1 MIHVTQSA
9 MNQIIDLFN
18 RRKRAIG
25 LDKYSVGDILDHG
38 GMSNIYTVSDGSGD
52 ADYVLRVSEE
62 HKSPYSNDIFNER
75 ELKILQELKKNSQP
89 HVVQYLDAFVAN
101 IPGYPRY
108 YCAVMK
114 FLSTLKQ
121 YRVKGDGV
129 EIAVRLGSDFLPLL
143 QSFTDKEIL
152 HRDIKP
158 ANIFYDADFRNT
170 TGFLLGDFG
179 IAKHDSDT
187 SVTPTGTESTMAP
200 EVRGL
205 DRSLGS
211 DRTRS
216 DMYSLGIVMYRYL
229 NEGIYPSNRERIDRM
244 PPDKAPFPSP
254 RFGSRRL
261 KELVLKATSYYP
273 NDRFD
278 SPQDMLRE
286 LQKCEEY
293 RSFISHEDSGSDET
307 VNLEELLEAE
317 NKNLQSQLKQQKAE
331 YEAAVESLSLREK
344 KLTNELEKIKEKALR
359 AEELLTEN
367 EALKEQALR
376 AEELLT
382 ENEALKEQV
391 LRAEELLT
399 ENEALKEQV
408 LRAEELLT
416 ENEALKEKAS
426 RVEELLTENE
436 ALKEKASRAEEL
448 LMENE
453 ALKEKASREEELLT
467 ENEALKEQVLR
478 AEELLTE
485 NEALKEQA
493 LRAEELLTENE
504 ALKEQALRAEE
515 LLTENEALKERIAAR
530 EKELLDEIEM
540 LKAKKTSQESR
551 TRHKRKSGDPL
562 DLRVGDKLRYGAFP
576 QGSKGEIQPL
586 MWRVLAVEKDK
597 ALIITEQLIDTMQ
610 YNSFSDD
617 ITWEKCS
624 LRFWLN
630 NTFITSAFG
639 GSLPRRVMV
648 TTNDNPDNPK
658 HGTEGGAPTEDKVF
672 LISVEEA
679 EKYFKDNA
687 DRMAGVTEYAQKQG
701 AWVSNDY
708 LLPNGEKAGLWWLRS
723 PGYIS
728 HTASRV
734 LINGDINSHGGS
746 IVRENVAVRP
756 AMWISTT

>member
-1 MIHVTQSA
+1 
-9 MNQIIDLFN
+9 
-18 RRKRAIG
+18 
-25 LDKYSVGDILDHG
+25 
-38 GMSNIYTVSDGSGD
+38 MSNIYTVSDGSGD

-317 NKNLQSQLKQQKAE
+317 NKNLQSQLKQQKSE

-382 ENEALKEQV
+382 ENEALKE
-391 LRAEELLT
+391 
-399 ENEALKEQV
+399 
-408 LRAEELLT
+408 
-416 ENEALKEKAS
+416 KAS
-426 RVEELLTENE
+426 
-436 ALKEKASRAEEL
+436 
-448 LMENE
+448 
-453 ALKEKASREEELLT
+453 
-467 ENEALKEQVLR
+467 
-478 AEELLTE
+478 
-485 NEALKEQA
+485 
-493 LRAEELLTENE
+493 
-504 ALKEQALRAEE
+504 RAEE

-672 LISVEEA
+672 LLSVEEA

>member
-229 NEGIYPSNRERIDRM
+229 NEVIYPSNRERIDRM

-367 EALKEQALR
+367 EALKEQ
-376 AEELLT
+376 
-382 ENEALKEQV
+382 V

-399 ENEALKEQV
+399 ENEALKEQA

-448 LMENE
+448 LTENE
-453 ALKEKASREEELLT
+453 ALKEKAS
-467 ENEALKEQVLR
+467 
-478 AEELLTE
+478 
-485 NEALKEQA
+485 
-493 LRAEELLTENE
+493 
-504 ALKEQALRAEE
+504 RAEE

-672 LISVEEA
+672 LLSVEEA

>member
-344 KLTNELEKIKEKALR
+344 KLTNELEKIKEKALL
-359 AEELLTEN
+359 A
-367 EALKEQALR
+367 
-376 AEELLT
+376 
-382 ENEALKEQV
+382 
-391 LRAEELLT
+391 
-399 ENEALKEQV
+399 
-408 LRAEELLT
+408 
-416 ENEALKEKAS
+416 
-426 RVEELLTENE
+426 
-436 ALKEKASRAEEL
+436 
-448 LMENE
+448 
-453 ALKEKASREEELLT
+453 EELLT

-504 ALKEQALRAEE
+504 ALKEKASRAEELLTENEALKEKASRVEELLTENEALKEKASRAEELLTENEALKEKASRAEE

-617 ITWEKCS
+617 ITWEQCS

-672 LISVEEA
+672 LLSVEEA

>member
-1 MIHVTQSA
+1 M
-9 MNQIIDLFN
+9 
-18 RRKRAIG
+18 
-25 LDKYSVGDILDHG
+25 
-38 GMSNIYTVSDGSGD
+38 
-52 ADYVLRVSEE
+52 
-62 HKSPYSNDIFNER
+62 
-75 ELKILQELKKNSQP
+75 
-89 HVVQYLDAFVAN
+89 
-101 IPGYPRY
+101 
-108 YCAVMK
+108 
-114 FLSTLKQ
+114 
-121 YRVKGDGV
+121 
-129 EIAVRLGSDFLPLL
+129 
-143 QSFTDKEIL
+143 
-152 HRDIKP
+152 
-158 ANIFYDADFRNT
+158 
-170 TGFLLGDFG
+170 
-179 IAKHDSDT
+179 
-187 SVTPTGTESTMAP
+187 
-200 EVRGL
+200 
-205 DRSLGS
+205 
-211 DRTRS
+211 
-216 DMYSLGIVMYRYL
+216 
-229 NEGIYPSNRERIDRM
+229 
-244 PPDKAPFPSP
+244 
-254 RFGSRRL
+254 
-261 KELVLKATSYYP
+261 
-273 NDRFD
+273 
-278 SPQDMLRE
+278 
-286 LQKCEEY
+286 
-293 RSFISHEDSGSDET
+293 
-307 VNLEELLEAE
+307 
-317 NKNLQSQLKQQKAE
+317 KQQKAE

-344 KLTNELEKIKEKALR
+344 KLTNELEKIKEKALLAEELLTENEALKEQDLRAEELLTENEALKEQVLR

-399 ENEALKEQV
+399 ENEALKEKV

-448 LMENE
+448 LTENE
-453 ALKEKASREEELLT
+453 ALKEKAS
-467 ENEALKEQVLR
+467 
-478 AEELLTE
+478 
-485 NEALKEQA
+485 
-493 LRAEELLTENE
+493 
-504 ALKEQALRAEE
+504 RAEE

-672 LISVEEA
+672 LLSVEEA

>member
-317 NKNLQSQLKQQKAE
+317 NKNLQSQLKQQKSE

-344 KLTNELEKIKEKALR
+344 KLTNELEKIKEKALRAEELLTENEALKEQVLR

-399 ENEALKEQV
+399 ENEALKEKV

-426 RVEELLTENE
+426 
-436 ALKEKASRAEEL
+436 
-448 LMENE
+448 
-453 ALKEKASREEELLT
+453 
-467 ENEALKEQVLR
+467 
-478 AEELLTE
+478 
-485 NEALKEQA
+485 
-493 LRAEELLTENE
+493 
-504 ALKEQALRAEE
+504 RAEE

-672 LISVEEA
+672 LLSVEEA

>member
-317 NKNLQSQLKQQKAE
+317 NKNLQSQLKQQKSE

-367 EALKEQALR
+367 EALKEKASR
-376 AEELLT
+376 EEELLT
-382 ENEALKEQV
+382 EN
-391 LRAEELLT
+391 
-399 ENEALKEQV
+399 
-408 LRAEELLT
+408 
-416 ENEALKEKAS
+416 
-426 RVEELLTENE
+426 
-436 ALKEKASRAEEL
+436 SRA
-448 LMENE
+448 
-453 ALKEKASREEELLT
+453 EELLT

-504 ALKEQALRAEE
+504 ALKEKASRAEELLTENEALKEKASRAEE

-672 LISVEEA
+672 LLSVEEA

>member
-367 EALKEQALR
+367 EILKEQALRVEELLTENEALKEQALR

-382 ENEALKEQV
+382 ENEALKEQ
-391 LRAEELLT
+391 A
-399 ENEALKEQV
+399 

-448 LMENE
+448 LTENE
-453 ALKEKASREEELLT
+453 ALKEKAS
-467 ENEALKEQVLR
+467 
-478 AEELLTE
+478 
-485 NEALKEQA
+485 
-493 LRAEELLTENE
+493 
-504 ALKEQALRAEE
+504 RAEE

-672 LISVEEA
+672 LLSVEEA

>member
-317 NKNLQSQLKQQKAE
+317 NKNLQSQLKQQKSE

-359 AEELLTEN
+359 A
-367 EALKEQALR
+367 
-376 AEELLT
+376 
-382 ENEALKEQV
+382 
-391 LRAEELLT
+391 
-399 ENEALKEQV
+399 
-408 LRAEELLT
+408 
-416 ENEALKEKAS
+416 
-426 RVEELLTENE
+426 
-436 ALKEKASRAEEL
+436 
-448 LMENE
+448 
-453 ALKEKASREEELLT
+453 EELLT

-504 ALKEQALRAEE
+504 ALKEKALRAEELLTENEALKEKASRVEELLTENEALKEKASRAEELLTENEALKEKASRAEE

-672 LISVEEA
+672 LLSVEEA

>member
-317 NKNLQSQLKQQKAE
+317 NKNLQSQLKQQKSE

-344 KLTNELEKIKEKALR
+344 KLTNELEKIKEKALRAEELLTENEALKEQVLRAEELLTENEALKEKASRAEELLTENEALKEQVLR

-399 ENEALKEQV
+399 ENEALKEKV

-448 LMENE
+448 LTENE
-453 ALKEKASREEELLT
+453 ALKEKAS
-467 ENEALKEQVLR
+467 
-478 AEELLTE
+478 
-485 NEALKEQA
+485 
-493 LRAEELLTENE
+493 
-504 ALKEQALRAEE
+504 RAEE

-672 LISVEEA
+672 LLSVEEA

>member
-317 NKNLQSQLKQQKAE
+317 NKNLQSQLKQQKSE

-367 EALKEQALR
+367 EALKE
-376 AEELLT
+376 
-382 ENEALKEQV
+382 
-391 LRAEELLT
+391 
-399 ENEALKEQV
+399 
-408 LRAEELLT
+408 
-416 ENEALKEKAS
+416 KAS
-426 RVEELLTENE
+426 
-436 ALKEKASRAEEL
+436 
-448 LMENE
+448 
-453 ALKEKASREEELLT
+453 
-467 ENEALKEQVLR
+467 
-478 AEELLTE
+478 
-485 NEALKEQA
+485 
-493 LRAEELLTENE
+493 
-504 ALKEQALRAEE
+504 RAEE

-672 LISVEEA
+672 LLSVEEA

>member
-317 NKNLQSQLKQQKAE
+317 NKNLQSQLKQQKSE

-359 AEELLTEN
+359 A
-367 EALKEQALR
+367 
-376 AEELLT
+376 
-382 ENEALKEQV
+382 
-391 LRAEELLT
+391 
-399 ENEALKEQV
+399 
-408 LRAEELLT
+408 
-416 ENEALKEKAS
+416 
-426 RVEELLTENE
+426 
-436 ALKEKASRAEEL
+436 
-448 LMENE
+448 
-453 ALKEKASREEELLT
+453 EELLT

-504 ALKEQALRAEE
+504 ALKEKASRAEELLTENEALKEKASRAEE

-672 LISVEEA
+672 LLSVEEA

>member
-317 NKNLQSQLKQQKAE
+317 NKNLQSQLKQQKSE

-367 EALKEQALR
+367 EILKEQALR
-376 AEELLT
+376 
-382 ENEALKEQV
+382 V
-391 LRAEELLT
+391 
-399 ENEALKEQV
+399 
-408 LRAEELLT
+408 
-416 ENEALKEKAS
+416 
-426 RVEELLTENE
+426 
-436 ALKEKASRAEEL
+436 
-448 LMENE
+448 
-453 ALKEKASREEELLT
+453 
-467 ENEALKEQVLR
+467 
-478 AEELLTE
+478 EELLTE

-504 ALKEQALRAEE
+504 ALKEKALRAEELLMENEALKEKALRAEELLTENEALKEKASRAEELLTENEALKEKALRAEELLTENEALKEKASRAEE

-617 ITWEKCS
+617 ITWEQCS

-672 LISVEEA
+672 LLSVEEA

>member
-367 EALKEQALR
+367 EALKEQ
-376 AEELLT
+376 
-382 ENEALKEQV
+382 
-391 LRAEELLT
+391 
-399 ENEALKEQV
+399 V

-426 RVEELLTENE
+426 
-436 ALKEKASRAEEL
+436 
-448 LMENE
+448 
-453 ALKEKASREEELLT
+453 
-467 ENEALKEQVLR
+467 
-478 AEELLTE
+478 
-485 NEALKEQA
+485 
-493 LRAEELLTENE
+493 
-504 ALKEQALRAEE
+504 RAEE

-672 LISVEEA
+672 LRGGCVLRAISVIPPRA
-679 EKYFKDNA
+679 C
-687 DRMAGVTEYAQKQG
+687 
-701 AWVSNDY
+701 
-708 LLPNGEKAGLWWLRS
+708 
-723 PGYIS
+723 
-728 HTASRV
+728 
-734 LINGDINSHGGS
+734 
-746 IVRENVAVRP
+746 
-756 AMWISTT
+756 

>member
-317 NKNLQSQLKQQKAE
+317 NKNLQSQLKQQKSE

-367 EALKEQALR
+367 EILKEQALR
-376 AEELLT
+376 
-382 ENEALKEQV
+382 V
-391 LRAEELLT
+391 
-399 ENEALKEQV
+399 
-408 LRAEELLT
+408 
-416 ENEALKEKAS
+416 
-426 RVEELLTENE
+426 
-436 ALKEKASRAEEL
+436 
-448 LMENE
+448 
-453 ALKEKASREEELLT
+453 
-467 ENEALKEQVLR
+467 
-478 AEELLTE
+478 EELLTE

-504 ALKEQALRAEE
+504 ALKEKALRAEELLMENEALKEKALRAEELLTENEAMREQASRTEE

-617 ITWEKCS
+617 ITWEQCS

-672 LISVEEA
+672 LLSVEEA

>member
-317 NKNLQSQLKQQKAE
+317 NKNLQSQLKQQKSE

-344 KLTNELEKIKEKALR
+344 KLTNELEKIKEKAL
-359 AEELLTEN
+359 L
-367 EALKEQALR
+367 

-399 ENEALKEQV
+399 ENEALKEKV

-448 LMENE
+448 LTENE
-453 ALKEKASREEELLT
+453 ALKEKAS
-467 ENEALKEQVLR
+467 
-478 AEELLTE
+478 
-485 NEALKEQA
+485 
-493 LRAEELLTENE
+493 
-504 ALKEQALRAEE
+504 RAEE

-672 LISVEEA
+672 LLSVEEA

>member
-317 NKNLQSQLKQQKAE
+317 NKNLQSQLKQQKSE

-382 ENEALKEQV
+382 ENEALKE
-391 LRAEELLT
+391 
-399 ENEALKEQV
+399 K
-408 LRAEELLT
+408 
-416 ENEALKEKAS
+416 
-426 RVEELLTENE
+426 
-436 ALKEKASRAEEL
+436 
-448 LMENE
+448 
-453 ALKEKASREEELLT
+453 
-467 ENEALKEQVLR
+467 
-478 AEELLTE
+478 
-485 NEALKEQA
+485 A

-672 LISVEEA
+672 LLSVEEA

-701 AWVSNDY
+701 AWVSKDY

>member
-317 NKNLQSQLKQQKAE
+317 NKNLQSQLKQQKSE

-359 AEELLTEN
+359 A
-367 EALKEQALR
+367 
-376 AEELLT
+376 
-382 ENEALKEQV
+382 
-391 LRAEELLT
+391 
-399 ENEALKEQV
+399 
-408 LRAEELLT
+408 
-416 ENEALKEKAS
+416 
-426 RVEELLTENE
+426 
-436 ALKEKASRAEEL
+436 
-448 LMENE
+448 
-453 ALKEKASREEELLT
+453 EELLT

-504 ALKEQALRAEE
+504 ALKEKASRAEE
-515 LLTENEALKERIAAR
+515 LLTENEALKELTRG
-530 EKELLDEIEM
+530 
-540 LKAKKTSQESR
+540 R
-551 TRHKRKSGDPL
+551 T
-562 DLRVGDKLRYGAFP
+562 
-576 QGSKGEIQPL
+576 
-586 MWRVLAVEKDK
+586 
-597 ALIITEQLIDTMQ
+597 
-610 YNSFSDD
+610 
-617 ITWEKCS
+617 
-624 LRFWLN
+624 
-630 NTFITSAFG
+630 
-639 GSLPRRVMV
+639 
-648 TTNDNPDNPK
+648 
-658 HGTEGGAPTEDKVF
+658 
-672 LISVEEA
+672 
-679 EKYFKDNA
+679 
-687 DRMAGVTEYAQKQG
+687 
-701 AWVSNDY
+701 
-708 LLPNGEKAGLWWLRS
+708 
-723 PGYIS
+723 
-728 HTASRV
+728 
-734 LINGDINSHGGS
+734 SHGK
-746 IVRENVAVRP
+746 
-756 AMWISTT
+756 

>member
-317 NKNLQSQLKQQKAE
+317 NKNLQSQLKQQKSE

-344 KLTNELEKIKEKALR
+344 KLTNELEKIKEKALL
-359 AEELLTEN
+359 A
-367 EALKEQALR
+367 
-376 AEELLT
+376 
-382 ENEALKEQV
+382 
-391 LRAEELLT
+391 
-399 ENEALKEQV
+399 
-408 LRAEELLT
+408 
-416 ENEALKEKAS
+416 
-426 RVEELLTENE
+426 
-436 ALKEKASRAEEL
+436 
-448 LMENE
+448 
-453 ALKEKASREEELLT
+453 EELLT

-504 ALKEQALRAEE
+504 ALKEKALRAEELLTENEALKEQALRAEELLTENEAMREQASRTEE

-576 QGSKGEIQPL
+576 QGSKGEIQAL

-672 LISVEEA
+672 LLSVEEA

-701 AWVSNDY
+701 AWVSKDY

>member
-317 NKNLQSQLKQQKAE
+317 NKNLQSQLKQQKSE

-382 ENEALKEQV
+382 ENEALKEKA

-399 ENEALKEQV
+399 ENEALKEQA

-448 LMENE
+448 LTENE
-453 ALKEKASREEELLT
+453 ALKEKAS
-467 ENEALKEQVLR
+467 
-478 AEELLTE
+478 
-485 NEALKEQA
+485 
-493 LRAEELLTENE
+493 
-504 ALKEQALRAEE
+504 RAEE

-672 LISVEEA
+672 LLSVEEA

-701 AWVSNDY
+701 AWVSKDY

>member
-382 ENEALKEQV
+382 ENEALKE
-391 LRAEELLT
+391 
-399 ENEALKEQV
+399 
-408 LRAEELLT
+408 
-416 ENEALKEKAS
+416 KAS
-426 RVEELLTENE
+426 
-436 ALKEKASRAEEL
+436 
-448 LMENE
+448 
-453 ALKEKASREEELLT
+453 
-467 ENEALKEQVLR
+467 
-478 AEELLTE
+478 
-485 NEALKEQA
+485 
-493 LRAEELLTENE
+493 
-504 ALKEQALRAEE
+504 RAEE

-617 ITWEKCS
+617 ITWEQCS

-672 LISVEEA
+672 LLSVEEA

>member
-367 EALKEQALR
+367 EALKEQ
-376 AEELLT
+376 
-382 ENEALKEQV
+382 
-391 LRAEELLT
+391 
-399 ENEALKEQV
+399 
-408 LRAEELLT
+408 
-416 ENEALKEKAS
+416 
-426 RVEELLTENE
+426 
-436 ALKEKASRAEEL
+436 
-448 LMENE
+448 
-453 ALKEKASREEELLT
+453 
-467 ENEALKEQVLR
+467 VLR

-504 ALKEQALRAEE
+504 ALKEKASRAEE

-672 LISVEEA
+672 LLSVEEA

>member
-317 NKNLQSQLKQQKAE
+317 NKNLQSQLKQQKSE

-344 KLTNELEKIKEKALR
+344 KLTNELEKIKEK
-359 AEELLTEN
+359 
-367 EALKEQALR
+367 ALR

-448 LMENE
+448 LTENE
-453 ALKEKASREEELLT
+453 ALKEKAS
-467 ENEALKEQVLR
+467 
-478 AEELLTE
+478 
-485 NEALKEQA
+485 
-493 LRAEELLTENE
+493 
-504 ALKEQALRAEE
+504 RAEE

-672 LISVEEA
+672 LLSVEEA

>member
-317 NKNLQSQLKQQKAE
+317 NKNLQSQLKQQKSE

-344 KLTNELEKIKEKALR
+344 KLTNELEKIKEKAL
-359 AEELLTEN
+359 L
-367 EALKEQALR
+367 
-376 AEELLT
+376 
-382 ENEALKEQV
+382 
-391 LRAEELLT
+391 
-399 ENEALKEQV
+399 
-408 LRAEELLT
+408 
-416 ENEALKEKAS
+416 
-426 RVEELLTENE
+426 
-436 ALKEKASRAEEL
+436 
-448 LMENE
+448 
-453 ALKEKASREEELLT
+453 
-467 ENEALKEQVLR
+467 
-478 AEELLTE
+478 
-485 NEALKEQA
+485 
-493 LRAEELLTENE
+493 AEELLTENE

-672 LISVEEA
+672 LLSVEEA

-701 AWVSNDY
+701 AWVSKDY